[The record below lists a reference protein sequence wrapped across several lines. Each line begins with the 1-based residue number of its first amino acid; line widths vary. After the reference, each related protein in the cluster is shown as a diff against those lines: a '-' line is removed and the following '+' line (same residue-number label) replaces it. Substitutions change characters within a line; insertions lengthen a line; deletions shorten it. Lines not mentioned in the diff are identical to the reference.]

1 MVGLGF
7 ISWFFQLPP
16 RNGAGICYGPA
27 VHQLLG
33 GSSTTKSGAFS
44 RRAKKAGAQQLALKI
59 YDSRN
64 PAALRVAAGKLCGT
78 YNSNT
83 NDADYCSLPALAM
96 RGIAAFLFLVPFFY
110 LLVL

>member
-1 MVGLGF
+1 MLGLRF
-7 ISWFFQLPP
+7 IGWFWSSPSW
-16 RNGAGICYGPA
+16 NGALICHGHA
-27 VHQLLG
+27 VLQLLG
-33 GSSTTKSGAFS
+33 GSSTVRTGAFS
-44 RRAKKAGAQQLALKI
+44 RRSKKAEAQQLALKI

-64 PAALRVAAGKLCGT
+64 PAALRLAAGKLCGT

>member
-7 ISWFFQLPP
+7 ISWFFHLPP
-16 RNGAGICYGPA
+16 RNGAGCCYGPA

-59 YDSRN
+59 YVSRN
-64 PAALRVAAGKLCGT
+64 PAALWLAADDLCGT
-78 YNSNT
+78 YISNAH
-83 NDADYCSLPALAM
+83 DADYCLLPALAM
-96 RGIAAFLFLVPFFY
+96 CGIAAFLF
-110 LLVL
+110 